1 MYGEVFLWRSGDG
14 SVRVLKIVPV
24 AGSIKVNGEQQKDFN
39 EIISEI
45 VIAM

>member
-1 MYGEVFLWRSGDG
+1 MYGEVFLCRGGDG
-14 SVRVLKIVPV
+14 RARVMKIVPV
-24 AGSIKVNGEQQKDFN
+24 AGNIRVNGEQQKDFQ